1 MKNKILVTGAD
12 GNLGRQIIDV
22 MHKLNYNYLGIS
34 RTQSHQNIIKCDIT
48 NSKQISK
55 IIMKFKPNII
65 IHLAG
70 PGGNVEC
77 EKDPK
82 NAISVNVLGTL
93 NILEASKK
101 INSKII
107 FASTREVYG
116 DSMKKISEKMQL
128 KPKNINGITKMLAEN
143 LILSYSKENKNSYI
157 ILRFT
162 NFYGETS
169 VSKGISSMIKKS
181 INGEKILVFGGQ
193 QKIDLI
199 HFNDVVKSII
209 KAIDYKKS
217 EIFNIG
223 SGESISILSL
233 IKKIEKISGK
243 KIAYKIQKYR
253 EFEVKKIHINIEKAK
268 KELGFSTSMSLD
280 DNLKRFVDYYA

>member
-1 MKNKILVTGAD
+1 MKNKILITGAD
-12 GNLGRQIIDV
+12 GNLGKQIIDV
-22 MHKLNYNYLGIS
+22 MCKLNYNYLGIS
-34 RTQSHQNIIKCDIT
+34 RTKSRHNIIKCDIT
-48 NSKQISK
+48 KSKQISK
-55 IIMKFKPNII
+55 IIIKFKPNII

-77 EKDPK
+77 QNDPK
-82 NAISVNVLGTL
+82 NAIAVNVLGTL

-116 DSMKKISEKMQL
+116 NSTKKISENMEL

-143 LILSYSKENKNSYI
+143 LILSYSKENKNQYI

-162 NFYGETS
+162 NFYGE
-169 VSKGISSMIKKS
+169 VYVNKGISGMIKKS
-181 INGEKILVFGGQ
+181 ISGEKILVLGGQ

-199 HFNDVVKSII
+199 HFDDAVKSII

-243 KIAYKIQKYR
+243 KITYKIEKYR
-253 EFEVKKIHINIEKAK
+253 EFEGKKIHVNIEKAK
-268 KELGFSTSMSLD
+268 KELGFNTSMSLD
-280 DNLKRFVDYYA
+280 ENLKRFVEHYA

>member
-1 MKNKILVTGAD
+1 M
-12 GNLGRQIIDV
+12 R
-22 MHKLNYNYLGIS
+22 KLNYKYLGLS
-34 RTQSHQNIIKCDIT
+34 RTQSYNNVIKCDIT
-48 NSKQISK
+48 DSKQISK
-55 IIMKFKPNII
+55 IINKFKPNII

-77 EKDPK
+77 EKDPQ
-82 NAISVNVLGTL
+82 NAVSVNVLGTL

-101 INSKII
+101 INTKII

-116 DSMKKISEKMQL
+116 ESVKKISEKMKL

-143 LILSYSKENKNSYI
+143 LIISYSKKNKNSYI

-169 VSKGISSMIKKS
+169 VNKGISSMIKKS
-181 INGEKILVFGGQ
+181 INGEKISVFGGQ

-199 HFNDVVKSII
+199 HYNDVIKSII

-217 EIFNIG
+217 AIFNIG
-223 SGESISILSL
+223 SGESISIVSL

-243 KIAYKIQKYR
+243 KISYNIQKYR
-253 EFEVKKIHINIEKAK
+253 KFEVKKIYVDIKKAK
-268 KELGFSTSMSLD
+268 KELGFNTSMSLD
-280 DNLKRFVDYYA
+280 ENLKRFVEHYA